1 MHLNRFF
8 VGFLFLLLFT
18 LNGIIVFA
26 QPNHENLLTKW
37 QKARSEN
44 NYRSDTGS
52 VILLNHLS
60 NQYLYN
66 HADSA
71 LYFAKQALQLAQFQK
86 YAAGQADSWNSIGKD
101 YYVLGD
107 YTSSMDASSKLMSI
121 SNKINYAHG
130 IAGSYQIIG
139 LIYLAQ
145 DKYSEAIIYFTKS
158 LKRFTRLKDNAETGK
173 AYFDLGICYDE
184 TGQSEKAFYYLDKA
198 VQIAKLQNDNDLLS
212 MTLNRT
218 GETYFHLKNYQIALG
233 YYDEVISSKLTNNW
247 ERDFAYSGIA
257 QTYYGLGAYNK
268 AILNAKKSLY
278 FSKKVKSGWDEI
290 RAINILSESYA
301 AVKDYKNAYSFH
313 VQLKRL
319 NDSLFNNEKENEIN
333 YLHLKQQQADNV
345 KLRGDIKAK
354 EQTII
359 FGERL
364 FIFRN
369 VIAVCVI
376 IFVVIIFRNTRKA
389 KALNKVLQQQNND
402 IAEQK
407 EEILSQKDALDQL
420 NHTKNQLFSI
430 ISHDLR
436 SPFTAILQTL
446 DLIRSGEI
454 PAEEQGAVLED
465 FYHQVNL
472 VTLMVNNLLLW
483 ANSQQSGIK
492 SNLATLNITK
502 TVNGIVSVSNFLA
515 KNKNINLHHNY
526 TGEKWVY
533 ADLDHVKIIVQN
545 LVGNA
550 IKFTPEGG
558 TIEIYYTEDDIY
570 QIIHVKDSGV
580 GISPEKM
587 GKLFKVTGKEISAYG
602 TNNEAGSGIGLVLI
616 KHFVDANNGKLDV
629 QSIPGGGSE
638 FSVYFKKP

>member
-8 VGFLFLLLFT
+8 VGFLFLLLLT
-18 LNGIIVFA
+18 LNGVIVFA
-26 QPNHENLLTKW
+26 QPDHENLLTKW

-52 VILLNHLS
+52 VILLNQLS
-60 NQYLYN
+60 GQYLYN

-86 YAAGQADSWNSIGKD
+86 YAIGQAESLNSIGRD

-107 YTSSMDASSKLMSI
+107 YTSSMDASSKLMGI
-121 SNKINYAHG
+121 SKKINYTPG
-130 IAGSYQIIG
+130 IAGSYQIMG

-145 DKYSEAIIYFTKS
+145 DKYNEAIIYFSKS
-158 LKRFTRLKDNAETGK
+158 LKMFIHLKDNAETGK

-198 VQIAKLQNDNDLLS
+198 VQIAKQQNDNDLLS

-218 GETYFHLKNYQIALG
+218 GETYFHLKNYKAALG
-233 YYDEVISSKLTNNW
+233 YYQQVIASKLTNNW
-247 ERDFAYSGIA
+247 ERGFAYSGIA
-257 QTYYGLGAYNK
+257 QTYYELGSYNK
-268 AILNAKKSLY
+268 AILNAQKSLY
-278 FSKKVKSGWDEI
+278 FSKKVKSGWDAI
-290 RAINILSESYA
+290 RALNILSESYA
-301 AVKDYKNAYSFH
+301 ALKDYKNAYSFH

-333 YLHLKQQQADNV
+333 YLHLKQQQADNIQ
-345 KLRGDIKAK
+345 LRDDIKVK

-376 IFVVIIFRNTRKA
+376 IFVVIIFRNTRRA
-389 KALNKVLQQQNND
+389 KALNKVLQKQNND

-407 EEILSQKDALDQL
+407 EEILSQKEALYQL

-454 PAEEQGAVLED
+454 PVEEQGAILED
-465 FYHQVNL
+465 FYQQVNL

-492 SNLATLNITK
+492 SNLTRLNITE
-502 TVNGIVSVSNFLA
+502 TVNGIVSVSSFLA
-515 KNKNINLHHNY
+515 KNKNINLNHHY
-526 TGEKWVY
+526 TGEKWLY
-533 ADLDHVKIIVQN
+533 ADLDHVRIIIQN
-545 LVGNA
+545 LIGNA
-550 IKFTPEGG
+550 IKFTPEKG
-558 TIEIYYTEDDIY
+558 TIEIYYTEDESY
-570 QIIHVKDSGV
+570 QIIHVKDTGV

-587 GKLFKVTGKEISAYG
+587 SKLFKVAGKEISAYG
-602 TNNEAGSGIGLVLI
+602 TNKEAGAGIGLVLI
-616 KHFVDANNGKLDV
+616 KQFVDANNGKLDV

-638 FSVYFKKP
+638 FSVYFRKP

>member
-8 VGFLFLLLFT
+8 VGFLFLLLLT
-18 LNGIIVFA
+18 LNGVIVFS
-26 QPNHENLLTKW
+26 QPNHANLLTKW
-37 QKARSEN
+37 QKARTESA
-44 NYRSDTGS
+44 YLSDTGS
-52 VILLNHLS
+52 VLLLNQLS
-60 NQYLYN
+60 DRYLYN
-66 HADSA
+66 RADSA

-86 YAAGQADSWNSIGKD
+86 YAVGQAASWYSIGKD

-107 YTSSMDASSKLMSI
+107 YTSSMDASSKLMGI
-121 SNKINYAHG
+121 SNKINYAPG
-130 IAGSYQIIG
+130 IAGSYQIMG

-145 DKYSEAIIYFTKS
+145 DKFNEAIIYFSKS
-158 LKRFTRLKDNAETGK
+158 LKRFIHLKDSAETGK

-198 VQIAKLQNDNDLLS
+198 VQIAKQRNDTDLLS

-218 GETYFHLKNYQIALG
+218 GETYFHLKNYQIALS
-233 YYDEVISSKLTNNW
+233 YYDEVIGSKLTDNW
-247 ERDFAYSGIA
+247 ERGFAYSGIA
-257 QTYYGLGAYNK
+257 QTYYGLKAYNK
-268 AILNAKKSLY
+268 AILNAQKSLY
-278 FSKKVKSGWDEI
+278 FSKKVKSGWDGI
-290 RAINILSESYA
+290 RALNILSESYA
-301 AVKDYKNAYSFH
+301 AVKDYKNAYGSH

-319 NDSLFNNEKENEIN
+319 NDSLFNSEKENEIN
-333 YLHLKQQQADNV
+333 YLHLKQQQADNTR
-345 KLRGDIKAK
+345 LRDDIKTK
-354 EQTII
+354 EQTIV

-376 IFVVIIFRNTRKA
+376 IFIVITFRNTRKA
-389 KALNKVLQQQNND
+389 KALNKVLRQQNND

-407 EEILSQKDALDQL
+407 EEILSQKEALDEL

-465 FYHQVNL
+465 FYQQVNL

-492 SNLATLNITK
+492 SNLTRLNITE
-502 TVNGIVSVSNFLA
+502 TANGIVSVSSFLA
-515 KNKNINLHHNY
+515 KNKNINLNHHY

-533 ADLDHVKIIVQN
+533 ADLDHVKIIIQN

-616 KHFVDANNGKLDV
+616 KHFVDANNGKLNV
-629 QSIPGGGSE
+629 QSVPGGGSE
-638 FSVYFKKP
+638 FSVYFKKS

>member
-18 LNGIIVFA
+18 LNGVIVLA

-37 QKARSEN
+37 QKVKTEAG
-44 NYRSDTGS
+44 YRSDTGS
-52 VILLNHLS
+52 VILLNQLS
-60 NQYLYN
+60 GQSLFN

-86 YAAGQADSWNSIGKD
+86 YLVGQATSWYSIGKD

-107 YTSSMDASSKLMSI
+107 YTSSMDASSKLMGI
-121 SNKINYAHG
+121 SNKIDYTPG
-130 IAGSYQIIG
+130 IAGSYQIMG

-145 DKYSEAIIYFTKS
+145 DKFNEAIIYFSKS
-158 LKRFTRLKDNAETGK
+158 LKMFIHLKDSAETGR

-198 VQIAKLQNDNDLLS
+198 VQIAKQRNDDDLLS

-233 YYDEVISSKLTNNW
+233 YYQQVIDSKLTNNW

-257 QTYYGLGAYNK
+257 QTYYGLGAYTK
-268 AILNAKKSLY
+268 AILNAQKSLS
-278 FSKKVKSGWDEI
+278 FSKKVKSGWDAI
-290 RAINILSESYA
+290 RDLNILSESYA
-301 AVKDYKNAYSFH
+301 AVKDYKNAYGFH
-313 VQLKRL
+313 VQLKKL
-319 NDSLFNNEKENEIN
+319 NDSLFNSEKENEIN
-333 YLHLKQQQADNV
+333 YLHLKQQQADNI

-376 IFVVIIFRNTRKA
+376 IFVVIIFRNARKT
-389 KALNKVLQQQNND
+389 KALNKVLQQQNDD

-407 EEILSQKDALDQL
+407 EEILSQKEALDQL

-454 PAEEQGAVLED
+454 PVEEQAAVLED
-465 FYHQVNL
+465 FYQQVNL

-492 SNLATLNITK
+492 SNLARLNITE

-515 KNKNINLHHNY
+515 KNKNINLNHQY

-533 ADLDHVKIIVQN
+533 ADVDHVKIIIQN
-545 LVGNA
+545 LIGNA
-550 IKFTPEGG
+550 IKFTPDGG
-558 TIEIYYTEDDIY
+558 TIEIYYTEDESY
-570 QIIHVKDSGV
+570 QIIHVRDTGI

-587 GKLFKVTGKEISAYG
+587 SKLFKVAGKEISAYG
-602 TNNEAGSGIGLVLI
+602 TNKEAGAGIGLFLI
-616 KHFVDANNGKLDV
+616 KQFVDANDGKLDV
-629 QSIPGGGSE
+629 QSVPGGGSE
-638 FSVYFKKP
+638 FSVYFRKA

>member
-1 MHLNRFF
+1 MYLNRFF

-26 QPNHENLLTKW
+26 QPDHENLLTKW
-37 QKARSEN
+37 QKARAGN

-52 VILLNHLS
+52 VIMLKHLS

-71 LYFAKQALQLAQFQK
+71 LYFAKQALQLAQFQR
-86 YAAGQADSWNSIGKD
+86 YAVGQAESWNSIGKD

-121 SNKINYAHG
+121 SNKIKYAPG
-130 IAGSYQIIG
+130 IAGSYQIMG

-145 DKYSEAIIYFTKS
+145 DKFNEAIIYFTKS
-158 LKRFTRLKDNAETGK
+158 LKRFIHLKDNAETGK

-184 TGQSEKAFYYLDKA
+184 TGQSEKAFSYLDKA
-198 VQIAKLQNDNDLLS
+198 MQIAKLQNDNNLLS

-218 GETYFHLKNYQIALG
+218 GETYFHLKNYQTALG
-233 YYDEVISSKLTNNW
+233 YYQQVIDSKLTDNW
-247 ERDFAYSGIA
+247 ERGFAYSGIA
-257 QTYYGLGAYNK
+257 QTYYGLKAYNK
-268 AILNAKKSLY
+268 AILNAQKSLS
-278 FSKKVKSGWDEI
+278 FSKKVKSGWDGI
-290 RAINILSESYA
+290 RALNILSDSYA
-301 AVKDYKNAYSFH
+301 AVKDYKNAYDFH
-313 VQLKRL
+313 VQLKKL
-319 NDSLFNNEKENEIN
+319 NDSLFNGEKENEIN
-333 YLHLKQQQADNV
+333 YLHLKQQQADNIR
-345 KLRGDIKAK
+345 LRDDIKAK
-354 EQTII
+354 EQTIV

-376 IFVVIIFRNTRKA
+376 IFVVITFRNTRRT
-389 KALNKVLQQQNND
+389 KALNKVLRQQNND

-420 NHTKNQLFSI
+420 NHTKNQLFSV

-454 PAEEQGAVLED
+454 PAEEQGAVLEG
-465 FYHQVNL
+465 FYQQVNL

-483 ANSQQSGIK
+483 ASSQQSGIK
-492 SNLATLNITK
+492 SNLTRLNITE
-502 TVNGIVSVSNFLA
+502 TVNGIVSISNFLA
-515 KNKNINLHHNY
+515 KNKRINLNHHY
-526 TGEKWVY
+526 AGEKWVL
-533 ADLDHVKIIVQN
+533 ADLDHVKIIIQN
-545 LVGNA
+545 LIGNA

-558 TIEIYYTEDDIY
+558 TIEIFYTEDESY

-602 TNNEAGSGIGLVLI
+602 TNNEAGSGLGLVLI
-616 KHFVDANNGKLDV
+616 KQFVDANDGKLDV

-638 FSVYFKKP
+638 FTVYLRKP